1 MFDVFEDGEEVNDD
15 DVGRGRK
22 EREEEKEKKSERF
35 REWSDDEEETEMTPE
50 EEQVWVWEFN
60 LLGGGSFASKGRDLY
75 SYFDQLV
82 FLSRTYYHWF
92 WSLICLAK

>member
-50 EEQVWVWEFN
+50 EEQVWFLEFN
-60 LLGGGSFASKGRDLY
+60 SFGRGSSCVKG
-75 SYFDQLV
+75 QGLV
-82 FLSRTYYHWF
+82 
-92 WSLICLAK
+92 LIF